1 MRRLTANN
9 AGIFG
14 NANAASNSRKFQGVK
29 SENCKIHKVIVNCF
43 EIFSSKFHPQRL
55 FLLILAIKSTK

>member
-14 NANAASNSRKFQGVK
+14 NANAASNSLKFQGVK
-29 SENCKIHKVIVNCF
+29 SKNCKIPKVIMF
-43 EIFSSKFHPQRL
+43 
-55 FLLILAIKSTK
+55 